1 MQKIA
6 LFAYI
11 LALFSFAQPATAL
24 SENEAE
30 DLADLT
36 AVYIYLKHDCGYSQI
51 PDFQIKRTIIYFA
64 QRNKWDLSNYD
75 SQLMQELNQLGYND
89 LKDINLPHE
98 VKCRSLAKN
107 SLSLLSY
114 IKSSF

>member
-11 LALFSFAQPATAL
+11 LALFSFAQPAIAL

-36 AVYIYLKHDCGYSQI
+36 AVYIYLKHDCGYSHI

-75 SQLMQELNQLGYND
+75 SQLMQKLNQLGYKD
-89 LKDINLPHE
+89 LKGINLPHE
-98 VKCRSLAKN
+98 VKCRSLARN

-114 IKSSF
+114 IK